1 MVCESHRTAP
11 AARQCTR
18 CQRLWCALCV
28 KQLTIGGKLLEVCVK
43 CGGRLQEPTV
53 LPAPPDYDLAELLR
67 RPFSADGL
75 ITAAAIALP
84 GALRFIPGFGGL
96 LQLIYYAAVAAYY
109 FQIIG
114 YVGSGGQGLPGPS
127 DAGDTQGALFFTALR
142 GQLCIAVGLAPFLLW
157 HYLAHDAGGAPIA
170 LATLVAGMTYLP
182 AVLIAV
188 VLTDS
193 TLGALYPVAWV
204 QIIARAPRS
213 YALLVGIFALSIVA
227 FFGITLLAAAAAGFI
242 PILGAW
248 LVATV
253 ANLML
258 FAQAALVGGFL
269 RRHAQDFGYA

>member
-1 MVCESHRTAP
+1 MVCVSHRRAP

-28 KQLTIGGKLLEVCVK
+28 KQLNVGGKLLEVCAK

-53 LPAPPDYDLAELLR
+53 LPAPPDFDAAQLLA
-67 RPFSADGL
+67 RPFSVDGL
-75 ITAAAIALP
+75 VTAAAIALP
-84 GALRFIPGFGGL
+84 GALGFIPGFGGL
-96 LQLIYYAAVAAYY
+96 LQLIYYAAVVAYY

-114 YVGSGGQGLPGPS
+114 FVGDGGEGLPGPS
-127 DAGDTQGALFFTALR
+127 DAGDTPLALFFTALR
-142 GQLCIAVGLAPFLLW
+142 GELCIVVGTAPYLVW
-157 HYLAHDAGGAPIA
+157 HFVGHDLGGAPVA
-170 LATLVAGMTYLP
+170 LGLLVAGMTYLP

-188 VLTDS
+188 VLTGS

-213 YALLVGIFALSIVA
+213 YALLVGIFTLSIVA
-227 FFGITLLAAAAAGFI
+227 FFGITFLAAAAAGFI
-242 PILGAW
+242 PVIGTW
-248 LVATV
+248 LVGTV
-253 ANLML
+253 ANLLL